1 MDIWSNSSHVI
12 LSLLLSSTTHKFW
25 FSEIVDCTR
34 LARATVSS
42 NLQRLEG
49 AGIVIRE
56 EERFKSES
64 TFRGARVYYT
74 LDPLAIGYLRLQELS
89 T

>member
-1 MDIWSNSSHVI
+1 MDIWCNSPHII
-12 LSLLLSSTTHKFW
+12 LSLLLSSTAHKFY
-25 FSEIVDCTR
+25 FSEIVSCTR

-42 NLQRLEG
+42 NLKQLEC
-49 AGIVIRE
+49 AGIVVRE
-56 EERFKSES
+56 EERFKPES

-74 LDPLAIGYLRLQELS
+74 LDPLAIGYLRLQSLS

>member
-1 MDIWSNSSHVI
+1 MDIWSNSPRTI
-12 LSLLLSSTTHKFW
+12 LSLLLSSTAHKFY
-25 FSEIVDCTR
+25 FSEIVACTR

-42 NLQRLEG
+42 NLQRLEC
-49 AGIVIRE
+49 AGIVVRE
-56 EERFKSES
+56 EEHFKSES

-74 LDPLAIGYLRLQELS
+74 LDPLAIGYLRVQSLS

>member
-1 MDIWSNSSHVI
+1 MDIWSNSPHVI
-12 LSLLLSSTTHKFW
+12 LSLLLSSTAHKFY
-25 FSEIVDCTR
+25 FSEIVNCTR

-42 NLQRLEG
+42 NLQLLVG
-49 AGIVIRE
+49 AGIVLRE

-64 TFRGARVYYT
+64 TFRGARVHYT
-74 LDPLAIGYLRLQELS
+74 LDPLAIGYLRLQEQS